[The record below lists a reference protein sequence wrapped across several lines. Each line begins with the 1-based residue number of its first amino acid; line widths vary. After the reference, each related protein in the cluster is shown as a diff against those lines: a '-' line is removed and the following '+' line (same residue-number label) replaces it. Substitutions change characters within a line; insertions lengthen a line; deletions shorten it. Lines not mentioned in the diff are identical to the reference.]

1 MIDRIEIFVTGL
13 GITIERSVL
22 KKYTLLHER
31 VG

>member
-1 MIDRIEIFVTGL
+1 MIDRVEIFVTGL
-13 GITIERSVL
+13 GITIEPAAL